1 MVLYFLVYSAADE
14 GIGQHP
20 HNEEKQPNFHELSI
34 ESLLENVWHKQND
47 CPCFVAIAPRE
58 KIVETS
64 PQCNNGSDCLTFQ
77 HE

>member
-1 MVLYFLVYSAADE
+1 M
-14 GIGQHP
+14 
-20 HNEEKQPNFHELSI
+20 
-34 ESLLENVWHKQND
+34 WHKQND